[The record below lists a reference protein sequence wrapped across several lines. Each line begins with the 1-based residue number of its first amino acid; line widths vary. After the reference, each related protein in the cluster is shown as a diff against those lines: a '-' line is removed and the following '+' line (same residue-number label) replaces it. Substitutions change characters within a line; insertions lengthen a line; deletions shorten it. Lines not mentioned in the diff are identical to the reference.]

1 MCGVIRNFERQNKN
15 KKEEDERKN
24 TTYNR
29 PNTNMSSLTPSFHNM
44 MSKKALTRTIT
55 TAFKMSGLAL
65 RTDAVRALQSVLRQE
80 EDVNAAL
87 DAILSA
93 ISKKISTSGLK
104 TGSVVDLQ
112 TVEEVVTELTKNVDD
127 RLREALSVVDAYDA
141 PRLCYDP
148 VKKSF
153 YFFNAR
159 VGRGALESD
168 HHRGA
173 GGAAPSPGSSR
184 SPVGGSGAGS
194 SHSGD
199 RGGAGGAYDTVNK
212 NFHGSMND
220 KVEMF
225 RERFQMIK
233 QRVLRNPLF
242 CRPSIGGGSSMSGG
256 GKNEG
261 HIELT
266 PIDSLLGARG
276 TLVLLGVLTRQEEG
290 KYFLEDLNGSVEIN
304 LTQARVTDGLFTLGC
319 IVVVEGTIGEETG
332 IFQVRNFFCL
342 FWTILISRFD
352 QLLTLISVFNI
363 VYFTL
368 KYFLGEHHG
377 FSAARESAG
386 VVDCY
391 VVDRFVVDD
400 WLRSTGRIGITTIR
414 RGIRRND
421 VCHVE

>member
-1 MCGVIRNFERQNKN
+1 
-15 KKEEDERKN
+15 
-24 TTYNR
+24 
-29 PNTNMSSLTPSFHNM
+29 
-44 MSKKALTRTIT
+44 
-55 TAFKMSGLAL
+55 MSGLAL

-173 GGAAPSPGSSR
+173 GGAGGAGGAAPSPGSSR

-199 RGGAGGAYDTVNK
+199 RGGAGGAYDTLNK
-212 NFHGSMND
+212 NFHGSVND

-256 GKNEG
+256 GKNDG

-332 IFQVRNFFCL
+332 IFQVRFFFML
-342 FWTILISRFD
+342 ILDDIIFS
-352 QLLTLISVFNI
+352 
-363 VYFTL
+363 
-368 KYFLGEHHG
+368 FLSD
-377 FSAARESAG
+377 F
-386 VVDCY
+386 
-391 VVDRFVVDD
+391 
-400 WLRSTGRIGITTIR
+400 
-414 RGIRRND
+414 
-421 VCHVE
+421 